1 MATRD
6 FSRTALP
13 LETHPAMRAKSIAG
27 VEEAISR
34 EFAHVQLFALRRDVD
49 GVDARANH
57 CVLSKVTIWSC
68 RYTVPMVVGL
78 SEAQS
83 FGMRFQRR
91 GSAAVTIGRQQI
103 PITPRSSCIVSH
115 GIPAVVEY
123 CRDYEQVMLRV
134 DAGALKTKLAAIAGH
149 PIPNDIVFQ
158 PDVDLQTPA
167 AKFLRAMFDAIVQLI
182 DQANTSIP
190 SLALAELEQA
200 LMVAFLASNRH
211 NYSHWMEGVPPS
223 VAPWQVRRAE
233 DYIEANWHRPLEVEA
248 IAAETGT
255 SGRSLFRAFKQ
266 SRGYSPLEFIKHV
279 RLQHA
284 REMVEKAQ
292 EATTV
297 MDIALATGF
306 GDHGR
311 FSKAYRQRFGE
322 LPSAALART
331 KGVVRS
337 N

>member
-1 MATRD
+1 
-6 FSRTALP
+6 
-13 LETHPAMRAKSIAG
+13 MRAQTLTG

-34 EFAHVQLFALRRDVD
+34 EFAHVQLRTLQRDVD
-49 GVDARANH
+49 AVDARANH
-57 CVLSKVTIWSC
+57 CVLSKVAIWSC

-78 SEAQS
+78 GEAQS

-91 GSAAVTIGRQQI
+91 GSAAVTIGKRQF
-103 PITPRSSCIVSH
+103 PITPHSSCIVSH
-115 GIPAVVEY
+115 GVPAVVEY
-123 CRDYEQVMLRV
+123 CRDYEQVMLRIN
-134 DAGALKTKLAAIAGH
+134 AEALKTKLAAIAGR
-149 PIPNDIVFQ
+149 PIPSDIVFQ
-158 PDVDLQTPA
+158 PNVDLQTPA
-167 AKFLRAMFDAIVQLI
+167 AQFLRATFDALVQLL
-182 DQANTSIP
+182 DRAGPSFP
-190 SLALAELEQA
+190 SLAWAELEQA
-200 LMVAFLASNRH
+200 LMVAFLASNPH
-211 NYSHWMEGVPPS
+211 NYSHWMDGVPPG
-223 VAPWQVRRAE
+223 VAPWQVTRAE

-279 RLQHA
+279 RLRHA
-284 REMVEKAQ
+284 RQMVERAGEK
-292 EATTV
+292 TTV
-297 MDIALATGF
+297 MDIAMASGF

-322 LPSAALART
+322 LPSAALARA